1 MRKSTR
7 GLRAGWILRHTRHSQ
22 QATNRLQEASF
33 MNRLSRTLALT
44 AVAAGLIVARQAQ
57 PAAQTASLKGDF
69 VKEWTNQKDTLVK
82 IANAMPE
89 DKFSFKATPAQRDF
103 GGHVM
108 HIAQIN
114 MMVLGTLKGAATAP
128 AINMN
133 AKSKADTIKAM
144 SDSFDYGIAL
154 LNEQTDQSMAGA
166 VQGPPWMG
174 PSTRARII
182 AFLIGHTQD
191 TYGQMVVYLRLN
203 GLVPPASQRP

>member
-1 MRKSTR
+1 M
-7 GLRAGWILRHTRHSQ
+7 
-22 QATNRLQEASF
+22 EASF

-44 AVAAGLIVARQAQ
+44 AVAAGLIVARQAR
-57 PAAQTASLKGDF
+57 PVAQTASLKADF
-69 VKEWTNQKDTLVK
+69 VKEWSGQKDTLVK

-89 DKFSFKATPAQRDF
+89 DKFSYKPTPAQRDF

-114 MMVLGTLKGAATAP
+114 MMVLGTLKGAAPAP

-144 SDSFDYGIAL
+144 SDSFDYGSAL
-154 LNEQTDQSMAGA
+154 LNEQTDQSMAGG

>member
-1 MRKSTR
+1 M
-7 GLRAGWILRHTRHSQ
+7 
-22 QATNRLQEASF
+22 EASF
-33 MNRLSRTLALT
+33 MTRLSRIFVLA
-44 AVAAGLIVARQAQ
+44 AVAAGLVVARQAR

-69 VKEWTNQKDTLVK
+69 VKEWQNNKDTLVK
-82 IANAMPE
+82 IANAMTE
-89 DKFSFKATPAQRDF
+89 DKYAFKPTPAQRDF

-114 MMVLGTLKGAATAP
+114 MMVLNTMKGAAPAP

-133 AKSKADTIKAM
+133 AKSKADVIKAM

-154 LNEQTDQSMAGA
+154 LNEQTDQTMAGG

>member
-1 MRKSTR
+1 
-7 GLRAGWILRHTRHSQ
+7 
-22 QATNRLQEASF
+22 
-33 MNRLSRTLALT
+33 MNRLSRTLALA
-44 AVAAGLIVARQAQ
+44 AVAAGLLVARQAR
-57 PAAQTASLKGDF
+57 PAAQTASLKADF
-69 VKEWTNQKDTLVK
+69 VKEWAGQKDTLVK

-89 DKFSFKATPAQRDF
+89 DKFSFKPTPAQRDF

-114 MMVLGTLKGAATAP
+114 MMVLATLKGSAAAP

-154 LNEQTDQSMAGA
+154 LNEQTDQTMAGG
-166 VQGPPWMG
+166 VQGPPWFGPG

-203 GLVPPASQRP
+203 GLTPPASQRP

>member
-1 MRKSTR
+1 
-7 GLRAGWILRHTRHSQ
+7 
-22 QATNRLQEASF
+22 
-33 MNRLSRTLALT
+33 MNRLSRTLAFA
-44 AVAAGLIVARQAQ
+44 AVAAGLVVARQAR
-57 PAAQTASLKGDF
+57 PVAQTASLKSDF
-69 VKEWTNQKDTLVK
+69 VREWTGQKDTLVK

-89 DKFSFKATPAQRDF
+89 DKFGYKPTPAQRDF

-114 MMVLGTLKGAATAP
+114 MMVLGTLKGAAPAP
-128 AINMN
+128 PVNMN
-133 AKSKADTIKAM
+133 AKSKTDSIKAM
-144 SDSFDYGIAL
+144 TDSFDYGLAL
-154 LNEQTDQSMAGA
+154 LNEQTDQSMAGG
-166 VQGPPWMG
+166 VQGPPWFGPG

>member
-1 MRKSTR
+1 
-7 GLRAGWILRHTRHSQ
+7 
-22 QATNRLQEASF
+22 

-44 AVAAGLIVARQAQ
+44 ALAAGLAAAHQAT
-57 PAAQTASLKGDF
+57 PAAQTASLKSDF
-69 VKEWTNQKDTLVK
+69 VKEWSGQKDMLIK

-89 DKFSFKATPAQRDF
+89 DKFSFKPTPAQRDF

-114 MMVLGTLKGAATAP
+114 MMVLGTLKGAAAP
-128 AINMN
+128 PAVNMN

-144 SDSFDYGIAL
+144 SDSFDYGISL
-154 LNEQTDQSMAGA
+154 LNEQTDQTMAGSI
-166 VQGPPWMG
+166 QGPPWMG

>member
-1 MRKSTR
+1 
-7 GLRAGWILRHTRHSQ
+7 
-22 QATNRLQEASF
+22 
-33 MNRLSRTLALT
+33 MNRLSRTLALA
-44 AVAAGLIVARQAQ
+44 AVAAGLIVARQAR
-57 PAAQTASLKGDF
+57 PAAQTASLKADF
-69 VKEWTNQKDTLVK
+69 VKEWSNNKDTLVK

-89 DKFSFKATPAQRDF
+89 DKFSFKPTPAQRDF

-114 MMVLGTLKGAATAP
+114 MMVLASLKGAAAAP

-144 SDSFDYGIAL
+144 SDSFDYGTAL
-154 LNEQTDQSMAGA
+154 LNEQTDQTMAGA
-166 VQGPPWMG
+166 VLGPPWMG